1 MGISRDSLGS
11 EKANSNTNRRMEE
24 TAVAE
29 APGQESG
36 AEEANAGIMTVED
49 LAATFVERVE
59 TEDAS
64 EAAETEAVEETS
76 TTDAV
81 KDSEADVLSPFR
93 KKALPARVC
102 PPRSHPFPFS
112 QTNR

>member
-1 MGISRDSLGS
+1 
-11 EKANSNTNRRMEE
+11 MEE
-24 TAVAE
+24 TALAE

-64 EAAETEAVEETS
+64 EATETEADEGGS
-76 TTDAV
+76 QS
-81 KDSEADVLSPFR
+81 SERSNRFMAAGRRLE
-93 KKALPARVC
+93 PA
-102 PPRSHPFPFS
+102 
-112 QTNR
+112 